1 MDERGQE
8 KVEKERLKGEREK
21 RNVEDLWSERQE
33 FATFFSM
40 S

>member
-21 RNVEDLWSERQE
+21 RNVRICGQKDRNLPP
-33 FATFFSM
+33 FSA
-40 S
+40 